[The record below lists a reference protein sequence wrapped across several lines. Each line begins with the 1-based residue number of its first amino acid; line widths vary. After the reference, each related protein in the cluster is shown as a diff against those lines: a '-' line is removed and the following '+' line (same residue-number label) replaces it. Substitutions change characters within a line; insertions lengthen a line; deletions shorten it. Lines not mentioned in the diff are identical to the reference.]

1 MELSKLELLFLRRL
15 VDENLDAV
23 ERRINRLIRLSGRDS
38 GFHEK
43 MAIAE
48 SEKVAME
55 GLMGKINDEIA
66 VRELTT
72 VRN

>member
-48 SEKVAME
+48 SEKVVME
-55 GLMGKINDEIA
+55 GLKGKINDEIA